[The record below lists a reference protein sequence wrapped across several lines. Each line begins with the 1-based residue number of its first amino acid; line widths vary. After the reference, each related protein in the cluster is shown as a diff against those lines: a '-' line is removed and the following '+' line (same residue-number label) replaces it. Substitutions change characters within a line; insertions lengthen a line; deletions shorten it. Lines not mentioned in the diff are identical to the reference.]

1 MIQRKNSIYFSF
13 IKVYNFLI
21 NKRKEI
27 MEASK
32 VSFFKKTS
40 DAIKSELSP
49 KEKGKLRLERIKRL
63 CPESGATLQE
73 MMRFAGYDPGI
84 PKQYQAGASF
94 INYHRKNG
102 NLIDIPRKEYINGTS
117 KNMSPLI
124 APNPNKITVKKS
136 TKEEK
141 QQEINVEKSTNILG
155 KELDSVTLHVTVGE
169 DEYDFKLS
177 NINQETAKLKI
188 SQLLGML

>member
-1 MIQRKNSIYFSF
+1 
-13 IKVYNFLI
+13 
-21 NKRKEI
+21 

-49 KEKGKLRLERIKRL
+49 DEKSKLRLERIKRL

-73 MMRFAGYDPGI
+73 MMRFAGYDPEI

-124 APNPNKITVKKS
+124 APNFNKVTIKKS
-136 TKEEK
+136 TKEEEK
-141 QQEINVEKSTNILG
+141 QQEINVEKATNILG

-177 NINQETAKLKI
+177 KIKQETAKLKI

>member
-1 MIQRKNSIYFSF
+1 
-13 IKVYNFLI
+13 
-21 NKRKEI
+21 

-32 VSFFKKTS
+32 ISFFKKTS

-49 KEKGKLRLERIKRL
+49 REKGKLRLERIKKL

-73 MMRFAGYDPGI
+73 MMKFAGYDPGV

-94 INYHRKNG
+94 INYHRKKG
-102 NLIDIPRKEYINGTS
+102 NLIDIPCKEYINGTS

-124 APNPNKITVKKS
+124 APNFNKVTVKKS
-136 TKEEK
+136 VKEQK
-141 QQEINVEKSTNILG
+141 QQKIKVEKEMPTNISG

-169 DEYDFKLS
+169 NEYDFKLS
-177 NINQETAKLKI
+177 NIKKEIAKSQI
-188 SQLLGML
+188 SQFLGML

>member
-1 MIQRKNSIYFSF
+1 
-13 IKVYNFLI
+13 
-21 NKRKEI
+21 

-32 VSFFKKTS
+32 ISFFKKTS

-49 KEKGKLRLERIKRL
+49 REKGRLRLERIKKL

-73 MMRFAGYDPGI
+73 MMRFAGYDPGV

-94 INYHRKNG
+94 INYHRKKG
-102 NLIDIPRKEYINGTS
+102 NLIDIPCKEYINGTS

-124 APNPNKITVKKS
+124 APNFNKVTVKKS
-136 TKEEK
+136 SKEEK
-141 QQEINVEKSTNILG
+141 QQEVKVEKVTNILG

-169 DEYDFKLS
+169 NEYDFKLS
-177 NINQETAKLKI
+177 NIKQEIAKSQI
-188 SQLLGML
+188 SQFLGML